1 MELSGRRFLI
11 TGGFGLV
18 SSHLVEQLLAE
29 QAGEIILFDNAA
41 LSSAQMV
48 EHLLRLDKVRAV
60 RGDITRLSQL
70 MEALEGVDGIFHTAG
85 YLTLVLNQHP
95 ETGLAVN
102 IMGTYNVLE
111 AARWQGVKKVVFSS
125 SVATYGK
132 TPEALTVEEA
142 PFFWSGMPWAAT
154 TYAASKIIGEQVCRL
169 YQERYGVEFVA
180 LRYSTV
186 YGERQHYRGVN
197 VLYLVEAYDRIAQG
211 LPPVIPGDGSE
222 VHDYV
227 YAGDVA
233 RANVLAM
240 KSPIA
245 GESFTIASGV
255 STSIRDLV
263 SEVLAAAGSHLQPE
277 YRALP
282 GRVAAP
288 FGHSRRFSIDKAR
301 AKLGWEPTVDLR
313 EGIRRFVGWRESL
326 RSPPS

>member
-1 MELSGRRFLI
+1 MELAGRKFLI

-18 SSHLVEQLLAE
+18 SSHLAEQLLAE
-29 QAGEIILFDNAA
+29 EVGEVILFDNSA
-41 LSSAQMV
+41 LSSAQTV
-48 EHLLRLDKVRAV
+48 EHLLRSDKVRAV
-60 RGDITRLSQL
+60 RGDITHLSQF
-70 MEALEGVDGIFHTAG
+70 MGPLEGVDGIFHTAG

-95 ETGLAVN
+95 EVGLEVN

-132 TPEALTVEEA
+132 TPETITTEES
-142 PFFWSGMPWAAT
+142 PLFRSGMPWAAT
-154 TYAASKIIGEQVCRL
+154 AYAASKIIGEQICRL

-197 VLYLVEAYDRIAQG
+197 VLYLVEAYDRIVEG
-211 LPPVIPGDGSE
+211 LPPIIPGDGSE

-245 GESFTIASGV
+245 GESFTIAGGV
-255 STSIRDLV
+255 STSITDLV
-263 SEVLAAAGSHLQPE
+263 SELLAATGSHLQPE
-277 YRALP
+277 YRAP
-282 GRVAAP
+282 SGRVAVP
-288 FGHSRRFSIDKAR
+288 SGHSVRFSIDKAR
-301 AKLGWEPTVDLR
+301 VKLGWEPTVDLR
-313 EGIRRFVGWRESL
+313 EGIRRFVAWRQSVS
-326 RSPPS
+326 SPPA